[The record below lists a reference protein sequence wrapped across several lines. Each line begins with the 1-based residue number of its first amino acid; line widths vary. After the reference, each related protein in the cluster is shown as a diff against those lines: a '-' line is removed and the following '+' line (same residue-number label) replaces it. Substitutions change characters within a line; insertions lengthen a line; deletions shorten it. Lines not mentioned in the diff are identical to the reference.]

1 MNNMVNNE
9 IEKKVLEDLLG
20 VLKEQWHEIE
30 QKDPSEEQVWN
41 LYLPEP
47 YGGYIDLPNER
58 IHVFTSKTNESGNI
72 QIKDVTGPNYSV
84 TIDSENHCKP
94 FVFLNTETQKT
105 AKAILISWEK
115 FEFKNDH
122 TIWVRK

>member
-1 MNNMVNNE
+1 MSNMVNNE
-9 IEKKVLEDLLG
+9 IGKESLDDLVN
-20 VLKEQWHEIE
+20 VLKEQWQDIE
-30 QKDPSEEQVWN
+30 KKEPSGDQVLN

-47 YGGYIDLPNER
+47 YGGYIDLNNEM
-58 IHVFTSKTNESGNI
+58 IHVFTTETNQSGDI

-84 TIDSENHCKP
+84 KIDDENHCKP

-105 AKAILISWEK
+105 VKAILISWEK